1 MCLQRLSWLSY
12 HNESDFIC
20 YFERYCMFF
29 KGVSWGWNLDSRG
42 GGWGGRTKKN
52 FQARYRSPWP
62 PPCNTPLIF
71 TMHVSIYRQLF
82 WLTCI
87 THVSYRSLSS
97 IRCFLYM
104 QVNGNTIL
112 LGEEI
117 GRYLNFCRINIC
129 IVAMSNSRISIRFLV
144 KSNECKLAKNSI
156 LGILQRAFSD
166 LTVLVK

>member
-1 MCLQRLSWLSY
+1 
-12 HNESDFIC
+12 
-20 YFERYCMFF
+20 
-29 KGVSWGWNLDSRG
+29 
-42 GGWGGRTKKN
+42 
-52 FQARYRSPWP
+52 
-62 PPCNTPLIF
+62 
-71 TMHVSIYRQLF
+71 
-82 WLTCI
+82 
-87 THVSYRSLSS
+87 
-97 IRCFLYM
+97 M

-166 LTVLVK
+166 LTVLVKQPTQPFFFHLCRRT